1 MSMSCLICWQH
12 TITII
17 LKYEHN
23 EEEEQD
29 ATLVLVEIHQ
39 ILALFVVRNLAWLW
53 QIHYLHLHA
62 ICEC

>member
-29 ATLVLVEIHQ
+29 ATLVLVEIIKSWHCLSSG
-39 ILALFVVRNLAWLW
+39 I
-53 QIHYLHLHA
+53 
-62 ICEC
+62 